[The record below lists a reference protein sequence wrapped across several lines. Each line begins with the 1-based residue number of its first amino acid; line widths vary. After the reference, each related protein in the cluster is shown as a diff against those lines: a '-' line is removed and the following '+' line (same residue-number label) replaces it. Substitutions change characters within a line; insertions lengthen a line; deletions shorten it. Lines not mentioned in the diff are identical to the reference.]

1 MASIYGHA
9 GYGGHGHGHTRGH
22 GRGHMHGHV
31 ESPRYRKNYDTGTQ
45 RSALLEDFRL
55 NRMNKNWELDV
66 GHWFQLCMIRSDAA
80 DAG

>member
-1 MASIYGHA
+1 
-9 GYGGHGHGHTRGH
+9 
-22 GRGHMHGHV
+22 MHGHV